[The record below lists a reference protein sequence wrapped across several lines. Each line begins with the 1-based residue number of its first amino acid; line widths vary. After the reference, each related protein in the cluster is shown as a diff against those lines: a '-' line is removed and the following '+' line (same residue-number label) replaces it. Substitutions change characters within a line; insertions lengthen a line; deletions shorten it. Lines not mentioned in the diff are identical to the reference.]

1 LLHPEIAA
9 EPKASQLQ
17 VISIAN
23 SSDFMM
29 SIRIFNIFP
38 KALAAGVIMKHK
50 DLSFRV
56 FK

>member
-1 LLHPEIAA
+1 MLHPEIAA